1 MIMTL
6 VKYYSTSHIAGA
18 WPTNPK
24 LYPTYLLLITSLITL
39 VIDVFSLGER
49 YCGASGIKKTDTM
62 ISKMRYA
69 LLVLQA
75 IGSAT
80 GVGVFKGTQAAGS
93 GQDLFGWTCSGA
105 ADQMASVNSSD
116 LICSSNVSPSD
127 TPLPQSTSS

>member
-6 VKYYSTSHIAGA
+6 VKFFSTSHIAGA

-39 VIDVFSLGER
+39 TIDIFSLGER
-49 YCGASGIKKTDTM
+49 YCRRASAKKVDTM

-69 LLVLQA
+69 LLIFQA

-80 GVGVFKGTQAAGS
+80 GASVFKGTQAAGS
-93 GQDLFGWTCSGA
+93 GQDLFGWTCSDA
-105 ADQMASVNSSD
+105 ADQMANVNSSD
-116 LICSSNVSPSD
+116 LICNSNVS
-127 TPLPQSTSS
+127 LSSFITLS